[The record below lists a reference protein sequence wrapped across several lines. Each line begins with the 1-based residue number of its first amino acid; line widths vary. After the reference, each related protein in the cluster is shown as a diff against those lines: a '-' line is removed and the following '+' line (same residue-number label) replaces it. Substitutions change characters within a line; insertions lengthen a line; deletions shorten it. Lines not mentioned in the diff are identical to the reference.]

1 MATENVQH
9 DPLALEV
16 VRVMGEVLRPKDM
29 LLFGSRRRGDWNE
42 DSDIDAL
49 AIFDG
54 EHPGSERYQD
64 TLRAG
69 RSKALELY
77 GHAIGVDLA
86 MYSEEQFHR
95 MRQAKTHMAW
105 NVAREGI
112 STRRRGE
119 NDYGNEYPDP
129 EIPDN
134 WPDTQR
140 RFLNAQRRRDDA
152 EGMLEMGLSRESV
165 GWQLQHAMENTL
177 KGFLSYMSH
186 PDEKQG
192 GWGSWTRSHDM
203 EQLQDLAREYG
214 EGRRILGNVDF
225 SDLTEYAVKFQYG
238 GMEKHLAESEVF
250 RAVSSTIER
259 FMEHSEENSGLE
271 LPRYRRG
278 DPRPVRLEQ
287 EGEDNAL

>member
-42 DSDIDAL
+42 NSDIDAL

-140 RFLNAQRRRDDA
+140 RFLNAQRRLDDA

-165 GWQLQHAMENTL
+165 GWQLQHAA
-177 KGFLSYMSH
+177 
-186 PDEKQG
+186 
-192 GWGSWTRSHDM
+192 W
-203 EQLQDLAREYG
+203 
-214 EGRRILGNVDF
+214 RI
-225 SDLTEYAVKFQYG
+225 
-238 GMEKHLAESEVF
+238 
-250 RAVSSTIER
+250 
-259 FMEHSEENSGLE
+259 
-271 LPRYRRG
+271 P
-278 DPRPVRLEQ
+278 
-287 EGEDNAL
+287 